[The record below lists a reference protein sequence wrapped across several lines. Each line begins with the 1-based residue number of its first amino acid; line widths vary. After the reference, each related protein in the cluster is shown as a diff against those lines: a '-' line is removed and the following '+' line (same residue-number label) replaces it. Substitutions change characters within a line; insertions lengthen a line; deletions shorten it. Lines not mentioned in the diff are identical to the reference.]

1 MSRPRSPWRAHTDV
15 IELGGG
21 SLRPD
26 PRLCC
31 RKTEVPSQGQAEFHP
46 HPLLRPRLG
55 QASCPGAARI
65 QNQTDSLFAEAKLF
79 FFFFNIKSQWHPFL
93 VFSLRS
99 SVKVRGRHAL
109 WDIYLGNQSLRG
121 IIIIIIAF
129 ENHASHVSALSVL
142 KEETQLPGG
151 SQGLACPSPSG
162 TRAGRGPL
170 PGFLLHLVASSAG
183 LLASPSPSPS
193 PSPSLRA
200 RGSLR
205 TPFSAPA
212 AQRSVRT
219 RHEACWLLRKCFFLP
234 F

>member
-1 MSRPRSPWRAHTDV
+1 MPGCRQDSEPNRFPFRRS
-15 IELGGG
+15 
-21 SLRPD
+21 
-26 PRLCC
+26 
-31 RKTEVPSQGQAEFHP
+31 QA
-46 HPLLRPRLG
+46 
-55 QASCPGAARI
+55 
-65 QNQTDSLFAEAKLF
+65 F

-193 PSPSLRA
+193 LRA